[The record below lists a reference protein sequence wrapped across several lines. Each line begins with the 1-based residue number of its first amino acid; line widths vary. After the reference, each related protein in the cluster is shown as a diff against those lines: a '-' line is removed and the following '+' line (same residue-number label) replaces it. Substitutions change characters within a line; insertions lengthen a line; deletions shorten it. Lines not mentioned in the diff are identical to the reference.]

1 MGASAGRTG
10 AASKKESAVFT
21 RATKRG
27 TVKFTLRPAADTRE
41 VSVAGSF
48 SQWKP
53 LAMKR
58 QGDGSFSLVT
68 TLPGGP
74 QEYRF
79 IVDGNWTTDP
89 DNASY
94 VLNPYGSANSVAEA
108 A

>member
-1 MGASAGRTG
+1 MLTKGTKDGTIRFSLRTPGGA
-10 AASKKESAVFT
+10 KEV
-21 RATKRG
+21 
-27 TVKFTLRPAADTRE
+27 L
-41 VSVAGSF
+41 VAGSF

-58 QGDGSFSLVT
+58 LKDGSFALT
-68 TLPGGP
+68 TSVPAGTH
-74 QEYRF
+74 EYRF

>member
-1 MGASAGRTG
+1 MFAKGQKAGTIKFSLKPRGSA
-10 AASKKESAVFT
+10 
-21 RATKRG
+21 
-27 TVKFTLRPAADTRE
+27 RE
-41 VSVAGSF
+41 VRIAGSF

-58 QGDGSFSLVT
+58 QRDGSFALTMTVPT
-68 TLPGGP
+68 GTH
-74 QEYRF
+74 EYRF

-94 VLNPYGSANSVAEA
+94 VLNPYGGANSGAQA

>member
-1 MGASAGRTG
+1 MFAKGTKDGTIRFSLRIPGSAN
-10 AASKKESAVFT
+10 
-21 RATKRG
+21 
-27 TVKFTLRPAADTRE
+27 E
-41 VSVAGSF
+41 VLVAGSF

-58 QGDGSFSLVT
+58 LKDGSFALT
-68 TLPGGP
+68 TSVPAGTH
-74 QEYRF
+74 EYRF

>member
-1 MGASAGRTG
+1 M
-10 AASKKESAVFT
+10 FT
-21 RATKRG
+21 RVTRRG
-27 TVKFTLRPAADTRE
+27 TIRFSLRPTANAQE
-41 VSVAGSF
+41 AFVAGSF

-58 QGDGSFSLVT
+58 QRDGSFSLT
-68 TLPGGP
+68 TAVPGGP